1 MRLTQVVKNSI
12 INKAVSFN
20 GAAYYFLKNLQ
31 GDVIAITNSDGEVIA
46 RYTYDAWGKV
56 LSVTD
61 NAGNAITDTSNV
73 ALVNPYR
80 YRSYYYDTETSLY
93 YLNSRYYNPKVG
105 RFINAD
111 EVVIAIL
118 GEEAIGVN
126 LFAYCKNTVTSLKD
140 PYGYWYEEVGYIST
154 LQKLLQFITKITD
167 YVDRKNGSKKAGVIA
182 KVFRFII
189 EGIKKFRIGE
199 IVSAIGFVL
208 GFSPSAD
215 KELSN
220 IAKLTLKLA
229 SKASNKS
236 GSYYSV
242 YLLCG
247 SHKNQYKIEERYLSR
262 LQQRE
267 VIEFRKNNNHNVL
280 KNLLTSIGV
289 KMTKRTVA
297 WRYSY

>member
-1 MRLTQVVKNSI
+1 MIVAEEEL
-12 INKAVSFN
+12 
-20 GAAYYFLKNLQ
+20 
-31 GDVIAITNSDGEVIA
+31 A
-46 RYTYDAWGKV
+46 RY
-56 LSVTD
+56 
-61 NAGNAITDTSNV
+61 
-73 ALVNPYR
+73 
-80 YRSYYYDTETSLY
+80 SLF
-93 YLNSRYYNPKVG
+93 S
-105 RFINAD
+105 
-111 EVVIAIL
+111 
-118 GEEAIGVN
+118 
-126 LFAYCKNTVTSLKD
+126 YCKNHPVDHADYLGYASISAHQKRPYVELCVDTPNINSSVCIKLTGPIWKLDYDHGHVFLKLYPD
-140 PYGYWYEEVGYIST
+140 KNYSGLSRYRNDCSFGFYTPST
-154 LQKLLQFITKITD
+154 RKALTLIYCPGRIRSEYRRTYDVKMTYFITMNQYKAIYNYCTPSKTPAYHLTD
-167 YVDRKNGSKKAGVIA
+167 FNCATFALQALEKAGVIA
-182 KVFRFII
+182 KVFRFIM
-189 EGIKKFRIGE
+189 EGIKKLKIGE

>member
-1 MRLTQVVKNSI
+1 MTQVGKRGI
-12 INKAVSFN
+12 INKAVTFN
-20 GAAYYFLKNLQ
+20 GEAYHLAKYNCATF
-31 GDVIAITNSDGEVIA
+31 AIE
-46 RYTYDAWGKV
+46 
-56 LSVTD
+56 
-61 NAGNAITDTSNV
+61 
-73 ALVNPYR
+73 AL
-80 YRSYYYDTETSLY
+80 E
-93 YLNSRYYNPKVG
+93 
-105 RFINAD
+105 
-111 EVVIAIL
+111 
-118 GEEAIGVN
+118 
-126 LFAYCKNTVTSLKD
+126 
-140 PYGYWYEEVGYIST
+140 
-154 LQKLLQFITKITD
+154 
-167 YVDRKNGSKKAGVIA
+167 KAGVIA
-182 KVFRFII
+182 KVFRFIM
-189 EGIKKFRIGE
+189 EGIKKLKIGE